1 MTVLSDK
8 GLGSFEGFE
17 LLASG
22 FGAVEGPTIDDA
34 GNLYF
39 CDLYK
44 GGVYR
49 LAPDGS
55 QEEVFPRRRYIGGL
69 CLHADGGIIMSG
81 RDVSHLRNGE
91 LRILLDRD
99 AVPGAGPM
107 AGYGDIHA
115 DAAGRLFVG
124 TVRRGPD
131 GQAVSGEVVMLTQPA
146 EATILYGD
154 VALSN
159 GIAASADG
167 AHLYHSDTD
176 SKQIN
181 VSRLQDVEVP
191 VWERSFSTAHL
202 PGRPDGMATDEEG
215 GIWVAFYEGGQVVRF
230 TPDGDVDRLLQTP
243 ADSPLSVCFAGDNQ
257 SQLIVA
263 TMDNKL
269 QPSLGASIFRVDVG
283 VRGANVGRARL

>member
-1 MTVLSDK
+1 MSELSGK
-8 GLGSFEGFE
+8 SSSPFGGFE

-22 FGAVEGPTIDDA
+22 FEALEGPTIDDG

-39 CDLYK
+39 CDVFK

-55 QEEVFPRRRYIGGL
+55 QEEVLPERRMIGGL

-81 RDVSHLRNGE
+81 RDVSHLKNGE
-91 LRILLDRD
+91 LRVLLDHD
-99 AVPGAGPM
+99 AIPGGGPM
-107 AGYGDIHA
+107 AGYNDIHA

-124 TVRRGPD
+124 TMRRGPE
-131 GQAVSGEVVMLTQPA
+131 GQAVPGEVVMLTRPA

-167 AHLYHSDTD
+167 AHLYHSDTVA
-176 SKQIN
+176 KRIN
-181 VSRLQDVEVP
+181 VSRLQDVNVP

-202 PGRPDGMATDEEG
+202 PGGPDGMATDEEG

-257 SQLIVA
+257 SQLIVV

-283 VRGANVGRARL
+283 VRGAKVGRAKL